1 METQRHRSGYTLA
14 TAKPWLEQM
23 EQVCEN
29 AGIEHVDILLDQAAW
44 MNAAMP
50 MLQIIMPVAP
60 WFSLFTGTPEEHLLH
75 KAPLLIRLTLR
86 QPQHRSWLIE
96 LLTHCA
102 RERLLALISPLPFEV
117 LSHALRALCQA
128 ERGGRGVLL
137 RYYDPR
143 VFPLL
148 VSSVLTVEQ
157 RMEFRRVAY
166 YWTWVDRD
174 DQPQWLLGGTDVPP
188 GSTNISGGI
197 ELTDLQCDALG
208 CISDAHKLMMGEQFA
223 HLGES
228 NEKRFSFL
236 YKCALEAAGKNYFGD
251 LAEYVGRRI

>member
-1 METQRHRSGYTLA
+1 
-14 TAKPWLEQM
+14 M

-44 MNAAMP
+44 INAAMP
-50 MLQIIMPVAP
+50 MLQIITPAAP

-75 KAPLLIRLTLR
+75 KAPLLIRLTLT

-102 RERLLALISPLPFEV
+102 RERLLALVSPLPFEI
-117 LSHALRALCQA
+117 LSHALRALGQA

-137 RYYDPR
+137 RFYDPR

-148 VSSVLTVEQ
+148 VSSILTVEQ

-166 YWTWVDRD
+166 YWTWIDRD
-174 DQPQWLLGGTDVPP
+174 DQPEWLAGNDDIEPESLRL
-188 GSTNISGGI
+188 STNI
-197 ELTDLQCDALG
+197 ELSDQQCDALG
-208 CISDAHKLMMGEQFA
+208 CISEAFELMQDLRFGQ
-223 HLGES
+223 LGE
-228 NEKRFSFL
+228 NNKARFAFL
-236 YKCALEAAGKNYFGD
+236 YGCALEASADNYFGD
-251 LAEYVGRRI
+251 LGGYVERKI